1 MASSD
6 AHTRTELASAH
17 VAVLL
22 VALQLPLSSFN
33 LNLLRLD
40 LLLPL
45 FTLRLA
51 HASDKVTVYHPD
63 KSPLKFGCPVDKS
76 TVHSQPLNTEFIE
89 PTHRDETPVA
99 VVQF

>member
-89 PTHRDETPVA
+89 PTHRDEIPVA